1 MSQQPEKQSTGVK
14 CDGLLIYC
22 SDFRFWRVAFNYMIE
37 DLRIPTFDI
46 LCYPGS
52 AANLCR
58 DLSVALTFLEK
69 IRFLQN
75 RHSFHTLVI
84 ANHTDCG
91 GYGDRTTFHSAEAEK
106 QAHMTDLMSAKSKL
120 HSEFPNLTIITL
132 YISQSPDSIKV
143 ERAF

>member
-1 MSQQPEKQSTGVK
+1 MSQQQHHQAAEVK

-37 DLRIPTFDI
+37 DLKIATFDI

-58 DLSVALTFLEK
+58 DLSGAQLFLEK
-69 IRFLQN
+69 IRFLHN
-75 RHSFHTLVI
+75 RHQFHTLVM

-91 GYGDRTTFHSAEAEK
+91 GYGDRSGFHSPEAEK
-106 QAHMTDLMSAKSKL
+106 QVHLTDLLSAKSRL
-120 HSEFPNLTIITL
+120 LSEFPHLTIIPL
-132 YISQSPDSIKV
+132 YISQTPNAIQV
-143 ERAF
+143 ERVL